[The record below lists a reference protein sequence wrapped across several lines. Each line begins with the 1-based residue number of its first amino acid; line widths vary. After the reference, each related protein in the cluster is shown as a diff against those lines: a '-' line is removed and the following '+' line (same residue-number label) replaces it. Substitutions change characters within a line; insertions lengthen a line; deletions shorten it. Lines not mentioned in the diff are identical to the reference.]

1 MSNETE
7 SWWQTLPGIVT
18 AIAGAITAVGGL
30 LLTLNQIGWI
40 GGGSDGASQPAEQP
54 AAITASS
61 GGSAASLPSRYTA
74 EFTAGT
80 EATVR
85 NHRADGVYKVLG
97 AQIEDRNTGTLVLK
111 INVRLTNVGQSDL
124 SFSTDY
130 FRLVVDDVERAPTNF
145 VNQSVNRKSAKEA
158 VFDFELPAT
167 ARNRVVL
174 LIDSGEDSARFPLTL
189 KRAD

>member
-1 MSNETE
+1 MSSENE

-40 GGGSDGASQPAEQP
+40 GGSSDGASQPVDQP
-54 AAITASS
+54 AAIAASA
-61 GGSAASLPSRYTA
+61 GGSAASPPSRYTA

-85 NHRADGVYKVLG
+85 SHRADGVYKVLG
-97 AQIEDRNTGTLVLK
+97 SQIEDRNTGTLVLR
-111 INVRLTNVGQSDL
+111 INVRLTNGGQSDI

-130 FRLVVDDVERAPTNF
+130 LRLVVDDVERAPTNF
-145 VNQSVNRKSAKEA
+145 VNQIVDRKSAKEA

-167 ARNRVVL
+167 ASNVAL
-174 LIDSGEDSARFPLTL
+174 LIDNGEDRARFPLTL
-189 KRAD
+189 KRAE